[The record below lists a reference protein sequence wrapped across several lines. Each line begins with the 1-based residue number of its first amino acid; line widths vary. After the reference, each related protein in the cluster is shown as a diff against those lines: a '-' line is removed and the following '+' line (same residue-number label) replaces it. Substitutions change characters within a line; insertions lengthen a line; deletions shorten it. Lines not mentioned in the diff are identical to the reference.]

1 MCAGIFFDLNI
12 YMSDIT
18 PLSITDLAAIRN
30 IIDVAANRGAF
41 RAAEMRTV
49 GEVYDR
55 LTGFL
60 ESVVQQAEAE
70 QAQATNKE
78 NQND

>member
-1 MCAGIFFDLNI
+1 MCSGFFVDLNI
-12 YMSDIT
+12 SMSDAT
-18 PLSITDLAAIRN
+18 PLSITDLATIKN
-30 IIDVAANRGAF
+30 IIDVAASRGAF
-41 RAAEMRTV
+41 KAAEMRSV
-49 GEVYDR
+49 GEVYDK

-60 ESVVQQAEAE
+60 THVIQQAEAE

>member
-1 MCAGIFFDLNI
+1 
-12 YMSDIT
+12 MSTAT
-18 PLSITDLAAIRN
+18 PLSITDLAAIKN
-30 IIDVAANRGAF
+30 IIDVAASRGAF
-41 RAAEMRTV
+41 KAAEMKTV

-60 ESVVQQAEAE
+60 TQVIQQAEAE
-70 QAQATNKE
+70 QAAAIDKE